1 MSAVYGK
8 RSWQACRSL
17 ARPLTVMGCERRVF
31 ILAATFGAAT
41 FNVLNSLPAGLL
53 LFVTGYVIG
62 WLGTRRDPAH
72 AAGHSKASASAKPRY
87 DPAKRP
93 AAEAEI
99 EIVSSIP
106 PTS

>member
-1 MSAVYGK
+1 MSVVYGK

-31 ILAATFGAAT
+31 ILAATFGAAA
-41 FNVLNSLPAGLL
+41 FNILNSLPAGLL
-53 LFVTGYVIG
+53 LFVTGYAVG
-62 WLGTRRDPAH
+62 WLGTRRDPHMLQVAR
-72 AAGHSKASASAKPRY
+72 ATANAKVRY

-93 AAEAEI
+93 AAEPEI
-99 EIVSSIP
+99 EIINTQP

>member
-1 MSAVYGK
+1 MSVVYGK

-17 ARPLTVMGCERRVF
+17 ARPLTVLGCERRVF

-53 LFVTGYVIG
+53 LFITGYAIG
-62 WLGTRRDPAH
+62 WWGTRRDPH
-72 AAGHSKASASAKPRY
+72 MLQVTRASANDKPRY

-93 AAEAEI
+93 AADAEI
-99 EIVSSIP
+99 KISSSL

>member
-53 LFVTGYVIG
+53 LFVTGYAIG
-62 WLGTRRDPAH
+62 WFGTRRDPHMLQVAR
-72 AAGHSKASASAKPRY
+72 ASANAKVRY

-93 AAEAEI
+93 AAEVEI
-99 EIVSSIP
+99 EIIKSDLQ
-106 PTS
+106 TQ

>member
-1 MSAVYGK
+1 MSALYGK

-17 ARPLTVMGCERRVF
+17 ARPLTVAGCERKAF
-31 ILAATFGAAT
+31 ILSAMFGAVT
-41 FNVLNSLPAGLL
+41 FNLLNAFLPGLL
-53 LFVTGYVIG
+53 IFLTGYVIG
-62 WLGTRRDPAH
+62 WLGTRHDPH
-72 AAGHSKASASAKPRY
+72 MMQVLRASASAKSRY

>member
-1 MSAVYGK
+1 MSVVYGK
-8 RSWQACRSL
+8 RSWPACRSL
-17 ARPLTVMGCERRVF
+17 VRPLTVMGCERRVF

-53 LFVTGYVIG
+53 LFITGYAIG
-62 WLGTRRDPAH
+62 WLGTRHDPH
-72 AAGHSKASASAKPRY
+72 MLQITRAASSDKPRY

-99 EIVSSIP
+99 EIVSN
-106 PTS
+106 TSTT

>member
-1 MSAVYGK
+1 MAGVYGK

-17 ARPLTVMGCERRVF
+17 SRPLTVMGCERRVF
-31 ILAATFGAAT
+31 ILSATFGAAT

-62 WLGTRRDPAH
+62 WLGTRRDPHMLQVA
-72 AAGHSKASASAKPRY
+72 KASANAKARY

-99 EIVSSIP
+99 EIVGSNP
-106 PTS
+106 LTS

>member
-1 MSAVYGK
+1 MSGVYGE

-31 ILAATFGAAT
+31 ILSATFGAAT

-53 LFVTGYVIG
+53 LFVTGYAVG
-62 WLGTRRDPAH
+62 WLGTRRDPHMLQVAR
-72 AAGHSKASASAKPRY
+72 ACANAKVRY

-93 AAEAEI
+93 AAETEI
-99 EIVSSIP
+99 EIINTQL

>member
-1 MSAVYGK
+1 MSGVYGE

-17 ARPLTVMGCERRVF
+17 ARPLTVMGCERMVF
-31 ILAATFGAAT
+31 ILSATFGAAT

-62 WLGTRRDPAH
+62 WLGTRRDPHMLQIA
-72 AAGHSKASASAKPRY
+72 KASANAKARY

-99 EIVSSIP
+99 EIVSSNL

>member
-1 MSAVYGK
+1 MSSVYGK

-31 ILAATFGAAT
+31 ILAATVGAAT
-41 FNVLNSLPAGLL
+41 FNVLDSLPAGLL
-53 LFVTGYVIG
+53 LFVTGYAVG
-62 WLGTRRDPAH
+62 WLGTRRDPHMLQVAR
-72 AAGHSKASASAKPRY
+72 ASANAKARY

-99 EIVSSIP
+99 EILNTQP
-106 PTS
+106 PTT

>member
-1 MSAVYGK
+1 MSGVYGE

-62 WLGTRRDPAH
+62 WLGTRRDPHMLQVVRAT
-72 AAGHSKASASAKPRY
+72 ANAKVRY

-99 EIVSSIP
+99 EIINTQQ

>member
-1 MSAVYGK
+1 MSVCGK

-31 ILAATFGAAT
+31 ILSATFGAAT

-53 LFVTGYVIG
+53 LFLLGYAVG
-62 WLGTRRDPAH
+62 WFGTRRDPHMLHVAK
-72 AAGHSKASASAKPRY
+72 AAAVAKVRY

-93 AAEAEI
+93 AALEDVKI
-99 EIVSSIP
+99 IDVSQQAQ
-106 PTS
+106 

>member
-41 FNVLNSLPAGLL
+41 FNVLDSLPAGLL
-53 LFVTGYVIG
+53 LFVTGYAVG
-62 WLGTRRDPAH
+62 WLGTRSDPHMLQVAR
-72 AAGHSKASASAKPRY
+72 AAANAKVRY

-99 EIVSSIP
+99 EITNTNL
-106 PTS
+106 PTT

>member
-1 MSAVYGK
+1 MSGVYGE

-62 WLGTRRDPAH
+62 WLGTRRDPHMLQVAR
-72 AAGHSKASASAKPRY
+72 ATANAKVRY

-99 EIVSSIP
+99 EIINTQQ

>member
-1 MSAVYGK
+1 
-8 RSWQACRSL
+8 
-17 ARPLTVMGCERRVF
+17 MGCERRVF

-53 LFVTGYVIG
+53 LFVTGYAIG
-62 WLGTRRDPAH
+62 WFGTRRDPHMLQVAR
-72 AAGHSKASASAKPRY
+72 ASANAKVRY

-99 EIVSSIP
+99 EIIKSDLQ
-106 PTS
+106 TQ

>member
-1 MSAVYGK
+1 MTGVYGT

-41 FNVLNSLPAGLL
+41 FNVLNSFPAGLL
-53 LFVTGYVIG
+53 LFVTGYAIG
-62 WLGTRRDPAH
+62 WLGTRRDPHMLQVAR
-72 AAGHSKASASAKPRY
+72 ASASDKPRY

-99 EIVSSIP
+99 EIIRTNP
-106 PTS
+106 RTS

>member
-17 ARPLTVMGCERRVF
+17 ARPLTVMGCERTVF

-53 LFVTGYVIG
+53 LFVTGYAIG
-62 WLGTRRDPAH
+62 WFGTRRDPHMLQVAR
-72 AAGHSKASASAKPRY
+72 ATANAKVRY

-99 EIVSSIP
+99 EIIKSDLR
-106 PTS
+106 TK

>member
-1 MSAVYGK
+1 MSAVYGSK
-8 RSWQACRSL
+8 SWHACRSL

-31 ILAATFGAAT
+31 ILSATFGAAT

-53 LFVTGYVIG
+53 LFITGYLIG
-62 WLGTRRDPAH
+62 WLGTRRDPH
-72 AAGHSKASASAKPRY
+72 MLQITKAAMNSKPRY

-99 EIVSSIP
+99 EIIRTTPS
-106 PTS
+106 TS

>member
-53 LFVTGYVIG
+53 LFVTGYAIG
-62 WLGTRRDPAH
+62 WLGTRRDPH
-72 AAGHSKASASAKPRY
+72 MLQVTRASASAKPRY

-99 EIVSSIP
+99 EIVSSNL

>member
-1 MSAVYGK
+1 MSTVYGK

-17 ARPLTVMGCERRVF
+17 ARPLTVLGCERRVF
-31 ILAATFGAAT
+31 VLSATFGAAT
-41 FNVLNSLPAGLL
+41 FNAINSLSAGLL
-53 LFVTGYVIG
+53 LFVTGYVVG
-62 WLGTRRDPAH
+62 WLGTRRDPH
-72 AAGHSKASASAKPRY
+72 LLRVVRASANAKSRY

-99 EIVSSIP
+99 EIVSRIP

>member
-1 MSAVYGK
+1 MSGVYGK

-53 LFVTGYVIG
+53 LFVTGYAIG
-62 WLGTRRDPAH
+62 WLGTRRDPH
-72 AAGHSKASASAKPRY
+72 MLQAARAAANAKVRY

-93 AAEAEI
+93 AAAAEI
-99 EIVSSIP
+99 EILNTP
-106 PTS
+106 PPAS